1 MLVTRNRTW
10 QSGVRKRTIKKDL
23 KVGPMSIKFV
33 TVALLAIVGLFY
45 LSQSAQASAQKYQIM
60 QVSSQKQ
67 ELESKTK
74 DLEVEAAR
82 LKSLNEI
89 KKSSQAS
96 NLEPIK

>member
-10 QSGVRKRTIKKDL
+10 QSSVRKRTIKKEL
-23 KVGPMSIKFV
+23 KVGPMSVKFV

-45 LSQSAQASAQKYQIM
+45 LSQSAQSSAQKYQIM

-89 KKSSQAS
+89 KKSTQAS
-96 NLEPIK
+96 SLEPIK